1 MSWFLNLK
9 IAHKLALS
17 FSVCLFFALLSG
29 LAGIQRMTAMN
40 NNTHSIT
47 DKSMRRISLIS
58 KFMIDQKEYRTSIL
72 ELIVASDNKQIDQ
85 IESVIVGAKQVCD
98 TDLQNYRSKIRDKDD
113 AESFNKLNDLWN
125 QIGSYQAEIFKGARA
140 NNTAIDNKII
150 FQDTGPVYRSVR
162 DQAQSI
168 IDWNTSQ
175 ATGALKT
182 ADDSYRDGVK
192 IVLILLGIGMAAG
205 IFMATIATSDMTRTT
220 RKFAEQLEQLNITFQ
235 DNSAVAEAMAQGDL
249 THKDVRR
256 TDYLRWTRKDE
267 FGDLARV
274 FDKMLGNGKKT
285 TDGIRKARIALS
297 KMIGNVSSSVEK
309 IAMATG
315 ELAMGNQNLAERTSS
330 QAASLEET
338 AASMEEMA
346 GTVMQNAD
354 NTKQASEMAVRA
366 EHIAEGGGAI
376 VVSAVE
382 SMGGISSAS
391 RKISE
396 IVSVIDEIAFQTNL
410 LALNAAVEAA
420 RVGAQG
426 KGFAVVAS
434 EVRELAGRSS
444 KAAKEIKLLVKE
456 SVERVEHGAKLVH
469 QSGDHLKEI
478 VSSVHGAARMI
489 TDISTS
495 AAEQSIGIDQVNK
508 AVIQLD
514 EITQQNAS
522 LVEEANVASSSLGD
536 LTLELAEAIAKFQI
550 DSEDSSAANDRQL
563 PLAA

>member
-1 MSWFLNLK
+1 
-9 IAHKLALS
+9 
-17 FSVCLFFALLSG
+17 
-29 LAGIQRMTAMN
+29 
-40 NNTHSIT
+40 
-47 DKSMRRISLIS
+47 
-58 KFMIDQKEYRTSIL
+58 
-72 ELIVASDNKQIDQ
+72 
-85 IESVIVGAKQVCD
+85 
-98 TDLQNYRSKIRDKDD
+98 
-113 AESFNKLNDLWN
+113 
-125 QIGSYQAEIFKGARA
+125 
-140 NNTAIDNKII
+140 
-150 FQDTGPVYRSVR
+150 
-162 DQAQSI
+162 
-168 IDWNTSQ
+168 
-175 ATGALKT
+175 
-182 ADDSYRDGVK
+182 
-192 IVLILLGIGMAAG
+192 
-205 IFMATIATSDMTRTT
+205 
-220 RKFAEQLEQLNITFQ
+220 
-235 DNSAVAEAMAQGDL
+235 
-249 THKDVRR
+249 
-256 TDYLRWTRKDE
+256 
-267 FGDLARV
+267 
-274 FDKMLGNGKKT
+274 
-285 TDGIRKARIALS
+285 
-297 KMIGNVSSSVEK
+297 
-309 IAMATG
+309 
-315 ELAMGNQNLAERTSS
+315 
-330 QAASLEET
+330 
-338 AASMEEMA
+338 
-346 GTVMQNAD
+346 MQNAD